1 MSKIEISRFRVSFFF
16 QSLEVKELP
25 ACYLKSLL
33 TDELEGISLEEVDEL
48 LQTLETEGF
57 LTREA
62 GLVSLVA

>member
-25 ACYLKSLL
+25 TCYLKSLL
-33 TDELEGISLEEVDEL
+33 ADELEGISFEEVDEL
-48 LQTLETEGF
+48 LSTLETEGF
-57 LTREA
+57 LTRQA